1 MTSHLLSSQRRDVLR
16 YAGATAAASI
26 MGTAQAQSYPGS
38 KPITIVVGY
47 PPGGSTDFTARTVAT
62 ELGKKLGTTV
72 IIDNV
77 GGAGG
82 ALGAQKVASAAP
94 DGYTL
99 IVGANNEMAISKLVS
114 SSVRYDSMTSFT
126 PVGLIASQPM
136 VLVASTKMNVKTVD
150 DFLKLAKANPGKF
163 SYGSSGVGTALN
175 LAGEMIKEASSTFLV
190 HIPYRGVAPLTND
203 LIGGQLEFGV
213 FVLSS
218 GLPHIK
224 GGKVVALGVTEGQ
237 RSKAAPDIPALSEHP
252 ALKNVKISSW
262 FGLWGPAGMPA
273 PVTQR
278 LQQALAE
285 VMATADVRSKLEAA
299 GASFFAPNQSLADY
313 QKSEIANYKRIVDF
327 AKIKES

>member
-1 MTSHLLSSQRRDVLR
+1 MNSHPLSNQRRDVLR
-16 YAGATAAASI
+16 YASATAAASI
-26 MGTAQAQSYPGS
+26 LGTAQAQSYPGS

-47 PPGGSTDFTARTVAT
+47 PPGGSTDFTARTVAA

-114 SSVRYDSMTSFT
+114 SSVRYDSMASFT

-136 VLVASTKMNVKTVD
+136 VLVASTKMSVKTVD
-150 DFLKLAKANPGKF
+150 EFLKLAKANPGKF

-175 LAGEMIKEASSTFLV
+175 LAGEMVKEASGTFLV

-203 LIGGQLEFGV
+203 LIGGQLE
-213 FVLSS
+213 
-218 GLPHIK
+218 LPHIK

-278 LQQALAE
+278 LSQALAE
-285 VMATADVRSKLEAA
+285 VMATADVRNKLEAA

-313 QKSEIANYKRIVDF
+313 QRSEIANYKRIVDF

>member
-1 MTSHLLSSQRRDVLR
+1 MNSLPFSLKRRDVVR
-16 YAGATAAASI
+16 FAGASVAASAL
-26 MGTAQAQSYPGS
+26 GLAQAQTYPGS

-62 ELGKKLGTTV
+62 ELAKKLGTTV
-72 IIDNV
+72 IVDNV

-82 ALGAQKVASAAP
+82 TLGAQKVASAAP

-114 SSVRYDSMTSFT
+114 SNVRYDSMSSFT

-150 DFLKLAKANPGKF
+150 EFIKLVKANPGKY

-175 LAGEMIKEASSTFLV
+175 LAGEMVKEASGTFLV

-203 LIGGQLEFGV
+203 LIGGQLDFGV

-224 GGKVVALGVTEGQ
+224 SGKVVALGVTEGQ
-237 RSKAAPDIPALSEHP
+237 RSKAAPEIPALSENTM
-252 ALKNVKISSW
+252 LKNVKISSW
-262 FGLWGPAGMPA
+262 FGLWGPSGMPA

-278 LQQALAE
+278 LQQALGE

-299 GASFFAPNQSLADY
+299 GASFFAPSQSLADY
-313 QKSEIANYKRIVDF
+313 QRSEIANYKRIVDF

>member
-1 MTSHLLSSQRRDVLR
+1 MNSLPSSNQRRNVLR
-16 YAGATAAASI
+16 YASATAAASFL
-26 MGTAQAQSYPGS
+26 GAAQAQSYPGS

-47 PPGGSTDFTARTVAT
+47 PPGGSTDLTARTVGA
-62 ELGKKLGTTV
+62 ELAKKLGTTV
-72 IIDNV
+72 VIDNV

-82 ALGAQKVASAAP
+82 TLGAQKVANAAA

-99 IVGANNEMAISKLVS
+99 LVGANNEMAISKLVS
-114 SSVRYDSMTSFT
+114 SSVRYDSLSSFT

-150 DFLKLAKANPGKF
+150 EFLKLAKANPGKF

-175 LAGEMIKEASSTFLV
+175 LAGEMIKEASGTFLV

-203 LIGGQLEFGV
+203 LIGGQLDFGV

-224 GGKVVALGVTEGQ
+224 SGKVVALGVTEGQ
-237 RSKAAPDIPALSEHP
+237 RSKAAPEIPALSEHP
-252 ALKNVKISSW
+252 LLKNVKISSW

-278 LQQALAE
+278 LQQALTE
-285 VMATADVRSKLEAA
+285 VMATAEVRSKLEAS
-299 GASFFAPNQSLADY
+299 GASLFTPGQSLADY
-313 QKSEIANYKRIVDF
+313 QKSEIANYKRVVDF

>member
-1 MTSHLLSSQRRDVLR
+1 MNSLSSSIKRRDVVRLV
-16 YAGATAAASI
+16 GANVAASAL
-26 MGTAQAQSYPGS
+26 GVAQAQSYPGS

-62 ELGKKLGTTV
+62 ELAKKLGTTV
-72 IIDNV
+72 IVDNV

-82 ALGAQKVASAAP
+82 TLGAQKVASAAP

-114 SSVRYDSMTSFT
+114 SNVRYDSMSSFT

-150 DFLKLAKANPGKF
+150 EFLKLVKANPGKY

-175 LAGEMIKEASSTFLV
+175 LAGEMVKEASGTFMV

-203 LIGGQLEFGV
+203 LIGGQLDFGV

-224 GGKVVALGVTEGQ
+224 SGKVVALGVTEGQ

-252 ALKNVKISSW
+252 QLKNVKISSW

-273 PVTQR
+273 PITQR
-278 LQQALAE
+278 LQQTLQE
-285 VMATADVRSKLEAA
+285 VMSTADVRSKLEAA
-299 GASFFAPNQSLADY
+299 GASFFAPHQSLADY
-313 QKSEIANYKRIVDF
+313 QKSEIANYKRIVEF

>member
-1 MTSHLLSSQRRDVLR
+1 
-16 YAGATAAASI
+16 
-26 MGTAQAQSYPGS
+26 
-38 KPITIVVGY
+38 
-47 PPGGSTDFTARTVAT
+47 
-62 ELGKKLGTTV
+62 
-72 IIDNV
+72 
-77 GGAGG
+77 
-82 ALGAQKVASAAP
+82 
-94 DGYTL
+94 
-99 IVGANNEMAISKLVS
+99 
-114 SSVRYDSMTSFT
+114 MTSFT

-313 QKSEIANYKRIVDF
+313 QRSEIANYKRIVDF

>member
-1 MTSHLLSSQRRDVLR
+1 MKSLPISLKRRDVVRL
-16 YAGATAAASI
+16 AGASAVVSALGVAH
-26 MGTAQAQSYPGS
+26 AQSYPGS
-38 KPITIVVGY
+38 KPITMVVGY

-62 ELGKKLGTTV
+62 ELAKKLGTTV

-114 SSVRYDSMTSFT
+114 SSVRYDSIGSFT

-150 DFLKLAKANPGKF
+150 EFIRIVKANPGKY

-175 LAGEMIKEASSTFLV
+175 LAGEMVKEASGSFLV

-203 LIGGQLEFGV
+203 LIGGNLDFGV

-224 GGKVVALGVTEGQ
+224 SGKVVALGITEGQ
-237 RSKAAPDIPALSEHP
+237 RSKAAPEIAALSEHP
-252 ALKNVKISSW
+252 LLKNVKISSW
-262 FGLWGPAGMPA
+262 FGLWGPAGMPT

-278 LQQALAE
+278 LQQALGE
-285 VMATADVRSKLEAA
+285 VMATSDVRSKLEAA
-299 GASFFAPNQSLADY
+299 GASFFAPTQSLADY
-313 QKSEIANYKRIVDF
+313 QKSEIANYKRIVEF

>member
-1 MTSHLLSSQRRDVLR
+1 MNSVSSTFKRRDVVR
-16 YAGATAAASI
+16 YVGASVAASAL
-26 MGTAQAQSYPGS
+26 GAAQAQSYPAS

-47 PPGGSTDFTARTVAT
+47 PPGGSTDLTARTVAT
-62 ELGKKLGTTV
+62 ELAKKLGTTV
-72 IIDNV
+72 IVDNV

-82 ALGAQKVASAAP
+82 TLGAQKVASATP
-94 DGYTL
+94 DGHTL

-114 SSVRYDSMTSFT
+114 SSVRYDSISSFT

-136 VLVASTKMNVKTVD
+136 VLVASNKMNVKSMDEFIRLV
-150 DFLKLAKANPGKF
+150 KANPGKY

-175 LAGEMIKEASSTFLV
+175 LAGEMVKEASGSFLV

-203 LIGGQLEFGV
+203 LIGGQLDFGV

-224 GGKVVALGVTEGQ
+224 SGKVVALGITEAQ
-237 RSKAAPDIPALSEHP
+237 RSKAAPDIPTLSEHP
-252 ALKNVKISSW
+252 MLKNVKISSW

-273 PVTQR
+273 PVAQR
-278 LQQALAE
+278 LQQALSE

-299 GASFFAPNQSLADY
+299 GASFFTPGQSLADY

>member
-1 MTSHLLSSQRRDVLR
+1 MNSSPFCLHRRDVIR
-16 YAGATAAASI
+16 FAGAGVAASTL
-26 MGTAQAQSYPGS
+26 GAAHAQSYPGS

-62 ELGKKLGTTV
+62 ELAKKLGTTV
-72 IIDNV
+72 IVDNV

-82 ALGAQKVASAAP
+82 ALGAQKAASAAP

-114 SSVRYDSMTSFT
+114 SSVRYDSISSFT

-136 VLVASTKMNVKTVD
+136 VLVASTKMNVKTID
-150 DFLKLAKANPGKF
+150 EFIKLVKANPGKY

-175 LAGEMIKEASSTFLV
+175 LAGEMVKEASGSFLV

-203 LIGGQLEFGV
+203 LIGGQLDFGV

-224 GGKVVALGVTEGQ
+224 SGKVVALGVTEAQ
-237 RSKAAPDIPALSEHP
+237 RSKAAPEIPALSEHP
-252 ALKNVKISSW
+252 MLKNVKISSW
-262 FGLWGPAGMPA
+262 FGLWGPAGLPVS
-273 PVTQR
+273 VTQR
-278 LQQALAE
+278 LQQALGE
-285 VMATADVRSKLEAA
+285 VMATPEVRSKFEAA
-299 GASFFAPNQSLADY
+299 GASFFAPGQSLADY
-313 QKSEIANYKRIVDF
+313 QKSEIVNYKRIVEF